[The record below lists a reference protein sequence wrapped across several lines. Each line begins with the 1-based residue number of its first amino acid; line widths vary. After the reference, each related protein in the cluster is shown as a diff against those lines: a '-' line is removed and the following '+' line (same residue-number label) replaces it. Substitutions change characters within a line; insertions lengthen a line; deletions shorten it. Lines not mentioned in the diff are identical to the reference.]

1 MPIEKRLSVYLALAA
16 LLAVAVHGAKIVVSF
31 PAYNVVLKEAF
42 PQAEVILLTRGAADP
57 HEYQLTPQDLEFLR
71 SLGPSDVIVNSMHAP
86 FELKIAEMV
95 KRGEIK
101 AKMIDLTKLYMFLNF
116 DGKEVRLEEDH
127 HHEHDHH
134 HGGEGHSHEKEDHR
148 HTHGHHHGDEG
159 HGHGEHGGV
168 NMHEHGLYPPN
179 VVKLIRAVSEATGLS
194 PDQRFLQRLEELNKT
209 YAGKFSGRAVAITPA
224 AQYVLYWLGYRDIVV
239 LAKGGGVP
247 PAPQDL
253 EKAIQYVK
261 EGAPALAAYVRG
273 ERPRIVDQFIQKVEE
288 AGVSN
293 PKIVA
298 ESFANSYI
306 DTLARVVEK
315 IAAQPTAAQT
325 SVAGGTTTQPQS
337 PQQAVAPTSA
347 GQWDGALTWTLAA
360 VVAVVIVG
368 VGIWALRRRR

>member
-1 MPIEKRLSVYLALAA
+1 
-16 LLAVAVHGAKIVVSF
+16 
-31 PAYNVVLKEAF
+31 VVLKEAF
-42 PQAEVILLTRGAADP
+42 PQADVIPLTKGAADP
-57 HEYQLTPQDLEFLR
+57 HEYQLTPQDVELLK
-71 SLGPSDVIVNSMHAP
+71 SLGPGDVIVNSMHAP

-101 AKMIDLTKLYMFLNF
+101 AKMIDLTKLYTFLTF

-127 HHEHDHH
+127 NHEHDHH
-134 HGGEGHSHEKEDHR
+134 HGEGHSHE
-148 HTHGHHHGDEG
+148 
-159 HGHGEHGGV
+159 EHGSV

-194 PDQRFLQRLEELNKT
+194 PDQRFLQTLEELNKT
-209 YAGKFSGRAVAITPA
+209 YAGKFGGRAVAITPA
-224 AQYVLYWLGYRDIVV
+224 AQYILYWLGYRDIVV
-239 LAKGGGVP
+239 LVKEAGVP
-247 PAPQDL
+247 PTPQDL

-315 IAAQPTAAQT
+315 IAAQSTAAQI
-325 SVAGGTTTQPQS
+325 SVATGTTTQPHA
-337 PQQAVAPTSA
+337 PQQTAAPTATNPSA
-347 GQWDGALTWTLAA
+347 GQWDSALTWTLAA